1 VCWVALSEAKPVKP
15 QLVEQLCRRLRRH
28 GLPLRYVARVRAELT
43 DHFYCAFDDCVSG
56 GVAESAAIE
65 EAQSRLGDADDLF
78 EAIVSRRE
86 HDSFV
91 HRHPFVTFALFPVPV
106 AVVLAYAI
114 ALAGRLTY
122 VYVQRRFN
130 IHYLDSTFVAVVGH
144 SFYLAA
150 YGVTSVV
157 ALYFCRLAMLYRC
170 PISFAFISCLT
181 LALAGGAL
189 KLDLVQCLLSGS
201 VKYFQRYGWDAAR
214 LSLPLA
220 VFAIHTSL
228 RFLLHGRRMPILHA

>member
-1 VCWVALSEAKPVKP
+1 MKP

-28 GLPLRYVARVRAELT
+28 GLALRYVARVRAELT
-43 DHFYCAFDDCVSG
+43 DHFYCAFNDCLSSG
-56 GVAESAAIE
+56 ITEPAAIK
-65 EAQSRLGDADDLF
+65 EAQSRLGDANELF
-78 EAIVSRRE
+78 EAIISRRE
-86 HDSFV
+86 HESFV
-91 HRHPFVTFALFPVPV
+91 HRHPFLTFALFPVPI

-114 ALAGRLTY
+114 AIAGRLTY

-130 IHYLDSTFVAVVGH
+130 IHYLDSTFVAVVDH
-144 SFYLAA
+144 AFYLAA

-157 ALYFCRLAMLYRC
+157 ALYFCRLAMMYRC

-189 KLDLVQCLLSGS
+189 KLDLVQCVFSGG

-220 VFAIHTSL
+220 VFIIHTSL
-228 RFLLHGRRMPILHA
+228 RFLLQGRRVPILHA